1 MNQETTIEKMKA
13 MRLYGMA
20 LTHHSNLRD
29 NLYQDYTLD
38 QYLALL
44 VNQEWEHRQNR
55 KMENLLKKASF
66 RSIADIR
73 SVDFSVDRGLD
84 KNAFN
89 RLASLDF
96 LTKNENII
104 ITGSTGTGKSYLAQ
118 AIGRQACICLK
129 KTRYYT
135 TAKLIDDINLAKL
148 QGTYHRL
155 INAIKKTELLI
166 IDDFGINP
174 FDENSRQALM
184 EIVDFK
190 YDQSSLIITSQIPVA
205 SWHELIGE
213 GTIADAILDRIVHA
227 SHRINLHGESM
238 RKKRKATLT

>member
-20 LTHHSNLRD
+20 QTHHSNLWD

-118 AIGRQACICLK
+118 AIGR
-129 KTRYYT
+129 
-135 TAKLIDDINLAKL
+135 
-148 QGTYHRL
+148 
-155 INAIKKTELLI
+155 
-166 IDDFGINP
+166 
-174 FDENSRQALM
+174 
-184 EIVDFK
+184 
-190 YDQSSLIITSQIPVA
+190 
-205 SWHELIGE
+205 
-213 GTIADAILDRIVHA
+213 
-227 SHRINLHGESM
+227 
-238 RKKRKATLT
+238 